1 MTIQRYYEPNYTR
14 FGITRERYRELLN
27 FCRQYPQWQ
36 AELRS
41 LSYLGAQQYS
51 DMPHGTDVGDPVARM
66 VERRDRLREK
76 IDLVER
82 VARTVDGGRWYAALI
97 QHVCMNRPLHYIDQT
112 LLPTANRNAFYEQR
126 KAFFVLLN
134 IAREEKRD

>member
-1 MTIQRYYEPNYTR
+1 MMTTQRYYEPDYTR

-41 LSYLGAQQYS
+41 LSYLNAQQYS
-51 DMPHGTDVGDPVARM
+51 DMPHGTDVGDPVGRM

-82 VARTVDGGRWYAALI
+82 VARTVDGGRWYSALI
-97 QHVCMNRPLHYIDQT
+97 QHVCMGRPLHAINPV
-112 LLPTANRNAFYEQR
+112 LLPTSNRNAFYEQR
-126 KAFFVLLN
+126 RAFFVLLN
-134 IAREEKRD
+134 VTREERT